1 MPDSNMYQ
9 KLPVSIICPVRNSMA
24 DLPAHVKH
32 LSNLSNYVSEVI
44 VVDSQSSDGTS
55 KYLRESLAGHN
66 VLFLD
71 HPPGLYQSW
80 NHAIS
85 EATQEY
91 LTVATVG
98 DVLPVESLQRIHQ
111 TIKNFNADVVISP
124 PSFLK
129 GDSSKGQNP
138 WPIHDFIEAAGI
150 SDATEIPG
158 LVWMIYSIF
167 YMPGSLLSSSAGN
180 LYRAHFLQK
189 NPFPYEYGHPGD
201 SVWALQMSLK
211 ARWVIDPMAKSYF
224 KIHEKAFFKASTS
237 QDAFKKLRQ
246 ESNYI
251 LDDSRENLLALGL
264 HPSLMDDALE
274 SIRSYGRAAL
284 ARQQY
289 GELRNRLIP
298 LCLNPKA
305 HKLRALRKILDM
317 DSKLRR
323 NRLNDFVRQKSAICQ
338 PLSTEYIRAHSTKL

>member
-1 MPDSNMYQ
+1 
-9 KLPVSIICPVRNSMA
+9 MA
-24 DLPAHVKH
+24 DLPSHAEH
-32 LSNLSNYVSEVI
+32 LRVLAGFVSEVI
-44 VVDSQSSDGTS
+44 VIDSHSRDGTVD
-55 KYLRESLAGHN
+55 YLRESLAGHDA
-66 VLFLD
+66 LFLD

-85 EATQEY
+85 LATQEY

-124 PSFLK
+124 PSFLE
-129 GDSSKGQNP
+129 GDSSKGPNS

-150 SDATEIPG
+150 GDATEIPG

-180 LYRAHFLQK
+180 LYRTHFLQK

-211 ARWVIDPMAKSYF
+211 ARWVIDPKAKSYF
-224 KIHEKAFFKASTS
+224 KIHEKAIFKASTS
-237 QDAFKKLRQ
+237 QDAFEKLRQ

-264 HPSLMDDALE
+264 HPSLMDDVLE

-284 ARQQY
+284 VRQQY

-305 HKLRALRKILDM
+305 HKIRALRKILDIE
-317 DSKLRR
+317 SKLRR
-323 NRLNDFVRQKSAICQ
+323 DRLNDFVRQKSAICQ
-338 PLSTEYIRAHSTKL
+338 PLATESIKAHATKL